1 MNIKQIAQI
10 INCNGGRLYYVG
22 GCVRDRLMNLPSKD
36 IDCCLVGMTEE
47 RFIELFPSA
56 YKRGSFFSVFD
67 LEGYEI
73 ALARKEEKVSEGHQ
87 GFNTFTNNVTLEED
101 LIRRDITINSI
112 AIDILTD
119 EIIDPFNGQVDIE
132 NKVIRA
138 TSTHF
143 VEDPLRV
150 YRVAQFA
157 SRLEFNLDEG
167 TIILMKNMKNELNT
181 ISVER
186 VFEELKKALSSSKP
200 SIFFDVLRDTEL
212 LDVHFKEIY
221 NLVGAIQPIE
231 YHPEGD
237 VYTHSMIVMNQVAKK
252 TDDLKI
258 RWAALLHDLGKG
270 ITPKEILPHHY
281 EHDING
287 VELVKNLCNRLKL
300 PREWTKL
307 ATVVARE
314 HMRAGLYNSMKKAKK
329 VAFLEKNYKFLDELE
344 IIAQVDS
351 KNSELKFAE
360 IGKKMFEEVNGNIF
374 TLPNNETAKE
384 ILHNKRVEWLKD
396 YLKI

>member
-1 MNIKQIAQI
+1 MEVVKQ
-10 INCNGGRLYYVG
+10 
-22 GCVRDRLMNLPSKD
+22 
-36 IDCCLVGMTEE
+36 
-47 RFIELFPSA
+47 
-56 YKRGSFFSVFD
+56 
-67 LEGYEI
+67 
-73 ALARKEEKVSEGHQ
+73 
-87 GFNTFTNNVTLEED
+87 
-101 LIRRDITINSI
+101 
-112 AIDILTD
+112 
-119 EIIDPFNGQVDIE
+119 
-132 NKVIRA
+132 
-138 TSTHF
+138 
-143 VEDPLRV
+143 
-150 YRVAQFA
+150 
-157 SRLEFNLDEG
+157 
-167 TIILMKNMKNELNT
+167 LMKNMKNELNT